1 MQLASLDKAV
11 EPGEYVSMV
20 WPPMSPREIIVS
32 EIMGEHDGKNQS
44 GIGAWT
50 SIERNDIQ
58 KILL

>member
-32 EIMGEHDGKNQS
+32 EIMGKHDGKNQS
-44 GIGAWT
+44 GMGAWT

>member
-32 EIMGEHDGKNQS
+32 EIMGKHDGKNQS

-50 SIERNDIQ
+50 SIERNNIQ

>member
-32 EIMGEHDGKNQS
+32 EIMGKHDGKNQS

-50 SIERNDIQ
+50 SIERNDVQ

>member
-20 WPPMSPREIIVS
+20 WPPMPPREIIVS
-32 EIMGEHDGKNQS
+32 EIMGKHDGKNQS

>member
-32 EIMGEHDGKNQS
+32 EIMGKHDGKNQS